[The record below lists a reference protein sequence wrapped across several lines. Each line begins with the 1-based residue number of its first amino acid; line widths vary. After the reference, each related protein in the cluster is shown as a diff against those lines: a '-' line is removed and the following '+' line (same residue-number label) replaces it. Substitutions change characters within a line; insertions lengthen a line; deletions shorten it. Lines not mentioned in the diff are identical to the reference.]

1 MVSTSIFPDGYPELL
16 EFLKREI
23 SAARTRAALAVND
36 ELIGLYWRIGKEIL
50 AREESEGWGAKVV
63 SRLSRDLRSTFPE
76 MTGLT
81 ERNLRY
87 MRDFARPWPDQ
98 AMLPQAVAKIPW
110 GHIRCLLD
118 KLNDQEA
125 RLWYAERTVEQ
136 GWSRKLLE
144 HHIASG
150 RYEREGRA
158 LTNFSNAVPAA
169 EEDVPAGVEFW

>member
-1 MVSTSIFPDGYPELL
+1 
-16 EFLKREI
+16 
-23 SAARTRAALAVND
+23 
-36 ELIGLYWRIGKEIL
+36 
-50 AREESEGWGAKVV
+50 
-63 SRLSRDLRSTFPE
+63 
-76 MTGLT
+76 
-81 ERNLRY
+81 

-158 LTNFSNAVPAA
+158 LTNFSNALPAA
-169 EEDVPAGVEFW
+169 EREMSNRSFMRTTTSTCGPSGRSLMSSG